1 MNDLAK
7 DAYKKAGVNIN
18 KADNLVKWLKDKDC
32 QVTKEKSQ
40 LGDFAAFFPLDT
52 KSFKNPTLVSST
64 DGVGTKLLLALD
76 HDRIDTLGADLV
88 AMCVNDLYT
97 SGAKP
102 LFFLDYYASS
112 ELDSR
117 QFQRILTSIKD
128 SVGLCGCKL
137 LGGETAELPGLYKPT
152 QFDLA
157 GFVVGIVEQDK
168 ILGSGKVKS
177 GDLLFSIS
185 SSGFHSNGYSL
196 LRSWLKQKPQL
207 VTQELIEKLLQPT
220 IIYNKMPQIIESLA
234 DDSVHGICHVTGG
247 GVSGNLARIIPEDL
261 QANVDLRK
269 IDTPMWMKEFLQ
281 EFSSNYLDFESVFN
295 LGAGMIVAISEKAK
309 EDFVRVCDKVG
320 YSTSRL
326 GYVSKK
332 DINSSGSASVSFL
345 S

>member
-18 KADNLVKWLKDKDC
+18 KADNLVKWLKDKDY
-32 QVTKEKSQ
+32 QTTKKKSQ

-52 KSFKNPTLVSST
+52 KNFKSPTLVSST
-64 DGVGTKLLLALD
+64 DGVGTKLLLALE

-112 ELDSR
+112 QLDSR
-117 QFQRILTSIKD
+117 QFQRIITSIKD
-128 SVGLCGCKL
+128 SVELCGCKL

-168 ILGSGKVKS
+168 ILGAAKIKS
-177 GDLLFSIS
+177 GDLLFALS

-207 VTQELIEKLLQPT
+207 ATQTLVEKLLQPT
-220 IIYNKMPQIIESLA
+220 VIYHKIPQIIDSLA
-234 DDSVHGICHVTGG
+234 TDSIHGICHVTGG
-247 GVSGNLARIIPEDL
+247 GVSGNLARIIPEGL
-261 QANVDLRK
+261 QANIDLSR
-269 IDTPMWMKEFLQ
+269 INTPTWMKDFLQ
-281 EFSSNYLDFESVFN
+281 EFSSQYLDFESVFN
-295 LGAGMIVAISEKAK
+295 LGAGMIIAVAEQAK
-309 EDFVRVCDKVG
+309 EDFLRVCNKVG
-320 YSTSRL
+320 YQTNLL
-326 GYVSKK
+326 GHISKK
-332 DINSSGSASVSFL
+332 NIKTSSSVSLL